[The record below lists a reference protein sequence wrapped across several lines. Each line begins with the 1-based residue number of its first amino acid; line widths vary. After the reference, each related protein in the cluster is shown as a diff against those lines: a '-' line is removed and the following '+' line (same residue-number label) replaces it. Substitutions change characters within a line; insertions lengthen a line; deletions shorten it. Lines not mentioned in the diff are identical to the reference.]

1 MKAEQH
7 QKNEHLWQ
15 QRIDNWRQSGLSQT
29 QWCEQ
34 NHIAPHQLYYW
45 RRKLAPSSKLVPLAI
60 TEAAPSQPST
70 LRFTVNNVQVEASA
84 KQAAALIHALQAYS

>member
-15 QRIDNWRQSGLSQT
+15 QPIDDWRQSGLSQT